1 MFKTLGFGLVAGL
14 AIPLAGLS
22 GLASVG
28 LIFVML
34 ISERNRN
41 PDIYGYLALSIAF
54 LILALWL
61 LRSLQKKAESLVN
74 LINQRE
80 GLLLDKE
87 NLLGYPSP
95 AFIVFDAKHQKLAV
109 CNLATG
115 DYQIHD
121 FSWVIRWYMTWRE
134 VDSVEMNGGFRV
146 VNSTGVGVPTFEAR
160 TRYKDFA
167 MVLEVN
173 NPRQPVMRFPMSKR
187 AVEKWCSRLSML
199 FHY

>member
-1 MFKTLGFGLVAGL
+1 MLKTLGVGLAGGL
-14 AIPLAGLS
+14 AIPIAGLS

-28 LIFVML
+28 LIVVML

-41 PDIYGYLALSIAF
+41 LDIYFYLALSITF
-54 LILALWL
+54 FILALWV
-61 LRSLQKKAESLVN
+61 LRSLQKKAEELVS
-74 LINQRE
+74 LINLRE
-80 GLLLDKE
+80 GLLLDKA

-95 AFIVFDAKHQKLAV
+95 AFIVFDTGHRKLAV
-109 CNLATG
+109 CNLATA

-121 FSWVIRWYMTWRE
+121 FDWVIRWYMTWRE
-134 VDSVEMNGGFRV
+134 VDSVEMNGLKTVNPSGFSAPV
-146 VNSTGVGVPTFEAR
+146 FEAK

-173 NPRQPVMRFPMSKR
+173 NTRQPVMRFPMSRR
-187 AVEKWCSRLSML
+187 AAENWCARMNAL